1 MYCGNCGQQIPDSS
15 ATCPN
20 CGKEIAPAPK
30 KSFCPNCGAPVMEGK
45 SFCAACGAKLNIIPA
60 AGGKNYVRPDRRKTT
75 VEKSIKTG
83 LIAIVVLLMLVLCV
97 SLFGGRSYKKVVD
110 QYVKASFSADG
121 AKMVELIPKEIFEDA
136 CDDEY
141 ITRQEGVEKVSE
153 QLQDY
158 IDTLDNYY
166 DNWKTT
172 YEIVETRDYD
182 SDELEDLQEELQE
195 RYQLKVKEAKRV
207 TVELTVQSN
216 GEELG
221 NRTMEITTIKI
232 GNSWY
237 FWGGSS
243 SIF

>member
-20 CGKEIAPAPK
+20 CGKEITPVPK
-30 KSFCPNCGAPVMEGK
+30 KSFCSNCGAPIIEGK
-45 SFCAACGAKLNIIPA
+45 SFCAACGTKVNVVPSAEE
-60 AGGKNYVRPDRRKTT
+60 KNYVRPDRQKTI
-75 VEKSIKTG
+75 VERSIKTG
-83 LIAIVVLLMLVLCV
+83 IIAIVVLLVLILCI

-121 AKMVELIPKEIFEDA
+121 AKMVELIPKGVFKEA
-136 CDDEY
+136 CEDEY
-141 ITRQEGVEKVSE
+141 ITRQEGIERVSE

-158 IDTLDNYY
+158 VDTFDRNY
-166 DNWKTT
+166 DDWKVSH
-172 YEIVETRDYD
+172 EIVETRDYD
-182 SDELEDLQEELQE
+182 PDDLEDLQEELQE

-207 TVELTVQSN
+207 TVELTVQSD

-221 NRTMEITTIKI
+221 NRSMEITTIKI